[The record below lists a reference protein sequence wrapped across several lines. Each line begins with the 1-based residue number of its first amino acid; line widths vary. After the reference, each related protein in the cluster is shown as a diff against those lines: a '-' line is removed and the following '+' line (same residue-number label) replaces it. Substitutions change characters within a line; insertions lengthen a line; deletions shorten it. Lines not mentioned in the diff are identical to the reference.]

1 MDIRNTRELKQTAF
15 RRLEQAQEGR
25 KILLIYA
32 LITVVSSALV
42 TLITYCLDLQI
53 DQYGGLS
60 HMATRTML
68 STVSAM
74 LPLVLSL
81 ALMCLELGFMAAMLR
96 ISRGMYTSVQTLRA
110 GLPRFWAMIR
120 CSLLLMLR
128 YMLAGM
134 AACYLAMAIFTITP
148 LSNGTVELLMPLME
162 ETADLSKG
170 IALDEA
176 LVWQLMEAMIPF
188 FVLFAVLYLVLI
200 VPIAYRYRMANY
212 VLLHDPAAGAARAM
226 IESKK
231 MMRGNCIA
239 LFKLDLSMW
248 WYYAASF
255 LAAVLC
261 YGDGL
266 LNLLGISLPVS
277 GDAAYFLFYGLF
289 LVATFGINFCL
300 RGKVETAYAMAF
312 DSLRPKEEETS
323 GGVVLGNIFQM

>member
-15 RRLEQAQEGR
+15 QRLEQAQEGR
-25 KILLIYA
+25 KILLIYS

-60 HMATRTML
+60 HMTTRTML
-68 STVSAM
+68 SSVSAM

-96 ISRGMYTSVQTLRA
+96 ISRGMYTSPQTLRA

-120 CSLLLMLR
+120 CNLLLILR

-134 AACYLAMAIFTITP
+134 AACYLAMMIFTITP
-148 LSNGTVELLMPLME
+148 LSNGSMDVLAPLMAGV
-162 ETADLSKG
+162 TDPSQG
-170 IALDEA
+170 IVLDDV
-176 LVWQLMEAMIPF
+176 LVGQLMRSMIPF
-188 FVLFAVLYLVLI
+188 FVLFAVLYLALVL
-200 VPIAYRYRMANY
+200 PIAYRYRMANY
-212 VLLHDPAAGAARAM
+212 VLLHDPAAGALKAM
-226 IESKK
+226 RESKQ

-248 WYYAASF
+248 WYYAASV

-261 YGDGL
+261 YGDSL
-266 LNLLGISLPVS
+266 LAMLGVDLPVS
-277 GDAAYFLFYGLF
+277 GDAAYFLFYALF

-300 RGKVETAYAMAF
+300 RGKAETAYAMAF
-312 DSLRPKEEETS
+312 DSLRPKEEENN